1 MVSKQALK
9 KFCKENDKQASEAL
23 LQYAYDAS
31 KEVKHV
37 IDFYHDPKPEE
48 EYEKAKVL
56 LNKEIN
62 PRVNPSVRKCKKI
75 VQDFINLRVE
85 PKLAGELCLYY
96 VLLFFEYIVFFG
108 IGGEDMGDK
117 VVDAYL
123 DMIKY
128 LEANNLMEQ
137 FRSRIDKFNKRALD
151 AIPDFDQIAKLVPFS
166 RL

>member
-1 MVSKQALK
+1 MSKQALK
-9 KFCKENDKQASEAL
+9 KFCKENDKQALEAL

-31 KEVKHV
+31 KEVKYV
-37 IDFYHDPKPEE
+37 IDFYHDPKPKE

-85 PKLAGELCLYY
+85 PKLAGELYLYY

-151 AIPDFDQIAKLVPFS
+151 AIPDFDQIAK
-166 RL
+166 

>member
-9 KFCKENDKQASEAL
+9 KFCKENDKQALEAL

-37 IDFYHDPKPEE
+37 IDFYLDPKPEE

-75 VQDFINLRVE
+75 VQDFINLGVE
-85 PKLAGELCLYY
+85 PKLAGELYLYY

-151 AIPDFDQIAKLVPFS
+151 AIPDFDQIAK
-166 RL
+166 

>member
-1 MVSKQALK
+1 M
-9 KFCKENDKQASEAL
+9 
-23 LQYAYDAS
+23 
-31 KEVKHV
+31 
-37 IDFYHDPKPEE
+37 
-48 EYEKAKVL
+48 
-56 LNKEIN
+56 
-62 PRVNPSVRKCKKI
+62 
-75 VQDFINLRVE
+75 QDFINLGVE
-85 PKLAGELCLYY
+85 PKLAGELYLYY

-151 AIPDFDQIAKLVPFS
+151 AIPDFDQIAK
-166 RL
+166 

>member
-9 KFCKENDKQASEAL
+9 KFCKENDKQALEAF

-31 KEVKHV
+31 EEVKHI
-37 IDFYHDPKPEE
+37 IDFYLDPKPEE

-56 LNKEIN
+56 FNKEIN

-75 VQDFINLRVE
+75 VQDFINLGVE
-85 PKLAGELCLYY
+85 PKLVGELYLYY

-117 VVDAYL
+117 SGCLPRY
-123 DMIKY
+123 
-128 LEANNLMEQ
+128 
-137 FRSRIDKFNKRALD
+137 DKIFGSQQSHG
-151 AIPDFDQIAKLVPFS
+151 AISFPY
-166 RL
+166 R

>member
-9 KFCKENDKQASEAL
+9 KFCKENDKQAF
-23 LQYAYDAS
+23 QYAYDAS
-31 KEVKHV
+31 EEVKHI
-37 IDFYHDPKPEE
+37 IDFYLAPKPEE

-85 PKLAGELCLYY
+85 PKLAGELYLYH

-117 VVDAYL
+117 SGCLPRY
-123 DMIKY
+123 
-128 LEANNLMEQ
+128 
-137 FRSRIDKFNKRALD
+137 DKIFGSQQSHG
-151 AIPDFDQIAKLVPFS
+151 AISLPY
-166 RL
+166 R